1 MSDLFTAIFRFF
13 TTPQHGAAL
22 AYYIIGTVVVFVA
35 AIAIVHPTSS
45 GFKKRLTMVLAFLG
59 GAFYLLEYILPAHF
73 KVGAFFGPT
82 IANPLSPYIEPS
94 GNLQNIILSLAIML
108 GIVNLFRV
116 NGRLVIRRR
125 AGWHNGL
132 VFFFGFFAMLI
143 LGMLDYYKPAR
154 FSPATMTQ
162 VEGWYSVFFGGA
174 FTALGA
180 TSFSLLAFYIVSAA
194 YRSFR
199 VRSPEAIL
207 LLISALIMMLG
218 LTPLGT
224 YFVTGFIPLN
234 SPVAFLKLENVSEW
248 ILTVLNGAA
257 QRALL
262 FGIAVGVVATSLR
275 IWLSLE
281 RGQFFDTEV

>member
-1 MSDLFTAIFRFF
+1 MFKFF

-22 AYYIIGTVVVFVA
+22 AECIIGTTIVFVVVMA
-35 AIAIVHPTSS
+35 LLHITSS
-45 GFKKRLTMVLAFLG
+45 GFKKRLTMALAFLG
-59 GAFYLLEYILPAHF
+59 GAFYLVEFMLPARFHVLGF
-73 KVGAFFGPT
+73 AGPV
-82 IANPLSPYIEPS
+82 IDNPLSPYLEPS

-116 NGRLVIRRR
+116 NGRLIVRRR
-125 AGWHNGL
+125 PGWHNGL
-132 VFFFGFFAMLI
+132 VFFLGFFGMLTF
-143 LGMLDYYKPAR
+143 GMLDYYKPLSAG
-154 FSPATMTQ
+154 AQAQ
-162 VEGWYSVFFGGA
+162 VAGWYGVFFGGA

-224 YFVTGFIPLN
+224 KFVTGWIPLD
-234 SPVAFLKLENVSEW
+234 SSYAWLKLENVSEW

>member
-1 MSDLFTAIFRFF
+1 MTEFF
-13 TTPQHGAAL
+13 TTPQHGTAL
-22 AYYIIGTVVVFVA
+22 TLYITGTIIVFVA
-35 AIAIVHPTSS
+35 IMAILHPTSS

-59 GAFYLLEYILPAHF
+59 GAFYLAEFIIPSTFTL
-73 KVGAFFGPT
+73 FGR
-82 IANPLSPYIEPS
+82 AMENPLSPYIEPS
-94 GNLQNIILSLAIML
+94 GNIQNIILSLAIML

-125 AGWHNGL
+125 PGWHNGL
-132 VFFFGFFAMLI
+132 VFFFGFFAMLL

-154 FSPATMTQ
+154 FSPTAQAQ
-162 VEGWYSVFFGGA
+162 VAGWYDVFFSGA

-234 SPVAFLKLENVSEW
+234 SPVAWLKLDNVSEW

-262 FGIAVGVVATSLR
+262 FGIAVGTVATSLR

>member
-1 MSDLFTAIFRFF
+1 MTEFF

-22 AYYIIGTVVVFVA
+22 WAYIIGTTIVFVA
-35 AIAIVHPTSS
+35 ILALLHPTSS
-45 GFKKRLTMVLAFLG
+45 AFKKRLTMVLAFLG
-59 GAFYLLEYILPAHF
+59 GGFYVLEFMLPGRFSLLGRTVE
-73 KVGAFFGPT
+73 
-82 IANPLSPYIEPS
+82 NPLSPLIEPS
-94 GNLQNIILSLAIML
+94 GNIQNIILSLAIML

-125 AGWHNGL
+125 PGWHNGL
-132 VFFFGFFAMLI
+132 VFFFGFFAMLA
-143 LGMLDYYKPAR
+143 LGMLDYYKP
-154 FSPATMTQ
+154 FSATAQAQ
-162 VEGWYSVFFGGA
+162 VAGWYDVFFSGA

-207 LLISALIMMLG
+207 LLLSALIMMLG

-224 YFVTGFIPLN
+224 RFVTGFIPLD
-234 SPVAFLKLENVSEW
+234 SAWAWLKLENVSEW
-248 ILTVLNGAA
+248 ILSVLNGAA

-262 FGIAVGVVATSLR
+262 FGIAVGTVATSLR

-281 RGQFFDTEV
+281 RGQFFDTDV

>member
-1 MSDLFTAIFRFF
+1 MFKFF
-13 TTPQHGAAL
+13 TTPQHGASLTLYVTVTTLCFIAVLAL
-22 AYYIIGTVVVFVA
+22 L
-35 AIAIVHPTSS
+35 HPTSS
-45 GFKKRLTMVLAFLG
+45 AFKKRLTMALAFLG
-59 GAFYLLEYILPAHF
+59 GAFYLIEFLLPSRF
-73 KVGAFFGPT
+73 RAFGFAGPV
-82 IANPLSPYIEPS
+82 IDNPFSPYLEPS
-94 GNLQNIILSLAIML
+94 GNMQNIILALAIML

-116 NGRLVIRRR
+116 NGRLIIRRR
-125 AGWHNGL
+125 SGWHNGV
-132 VFFFGFFAMLI
+132 VFFVGFFGMLAF
-143 LGMLDYYKPAR
+143 GMLDYFKP
-154 FSPATMTQ
+154 FSPAAQTQ
-162 VEGWYSVFFGGA
+162 IRGWYDVFFSGA

-207 LLISALIMMLG
+207 LLCSALIMMLG

-224 YFVTGFIPLN
+224 KFVTGWIPMD
-234 SPVAFLKLENVSEW
+234 SPMAWIKLETVSEW